1 MKSFLKILQHY
12 TCSFHDK
19 DIFLYKLHSIYRM
32 DIGSDAHHNLRIST
46 FISNFAVTIDKHLW
60 FVCRHLP
67 LYSWWT
73 ISEIQHVMDKLH
85 ILINNITHFAS
96 TVPFPYVFLYII
108 ISVKDYLIISS
119 FIYSRRTQNLI
130 I

>member
-1 MKSFLKILQHY
+1 
-12 TCSFHDK
+12 
-19 DIFLYKLHSIYRM
+19 
-32 DIGSDAHHNLRIST
+32 
-46 FISNFAVTIDKHLW
+46 
-60 FVCRHLP
+60 
-67 LYSWWT
+67 
-73 ISEIQHVMDKLH
+73 MDKLH

-96 TVPFPYVFLYII
+96 TAPFPYVLLYII